1 MTNREYYV
9 ILELLNRNIIDTTMK
24 VGNRVH
30 SIVDVEKFKDQLS
43 YLVNDEKSILDKS
56 KIHKR

>member
-1 MTNREYYV
+1 MTNKEYYV
-9 ILELLNRNIIDTTMK
+9 ILELLNRNTIDTTMK

-30 SIVDVEKFKDQLS
+30 CIIDIDKFKDQLS
-43 YLVNDEKSILDKS
+43 YLINDNKPILDKS